1 MLDESLISESFVRSS
16 GPGGQ
21 NVNKVATAVEL
32 RFNLGASRL
41 SDDTKARFRVLAGQR
56 LTTGDVV
63 IIQAHEYRSQTKNR
77 EAARARLI
85 EWLDRAANPPRK
97 RRKTK
102 PSRASKEVRIAEKK
116 RRGEKKRF
124 RRADRSED

>member
-32 RFNLGASRL
+32 RFNLAAAALPEDVKHR
-41 SDDTKARFRVLAGQR
+41 ARQLAGHR
-56 LTTGDVV
+56 LTSEGVLV
-63 IIQAHEYRSQTKNR
+63 IQAHEHRSQAKNR
-77 EAARARLI
+77 EAARTRLL
-85 EWLDRAANPPRK
+85 ELLDRAAKPPRK

-102 PSRASKEVRIAEKK
+102 PSKASKEVRIAEKK

-124 RRADRSED
+124 RRADRSEE